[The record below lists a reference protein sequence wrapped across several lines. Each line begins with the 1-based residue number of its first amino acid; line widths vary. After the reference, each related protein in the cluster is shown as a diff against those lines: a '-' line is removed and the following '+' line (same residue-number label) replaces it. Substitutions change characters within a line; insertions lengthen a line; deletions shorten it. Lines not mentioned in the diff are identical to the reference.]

1 MEPIVIIAILWLLG
15 RGKKAETPAGTASR
29 GISPSVTPPL
39 TTQSGYQTPQ
49 TSQLPPPNTST
60 TMTPTFTDETSGGVQ
75 GEFGS
80 LSQGIAAVGRRGGS
94 APVRKFTEEKAVP
107 NAPGEFGTRS
117 RGTSVVGRRGGSGI
131 VDKSAIG
138 RPPSALPTPVYRP
151 MPTPRPA
158 PAPLPPSIP
167 SQAGTPP
174 PQEPKTVV
182 PIQRESPSLRDTV
195 ASGGIPDFCF
205 KEYRPFLL
213 SPCAEG
219 AYEPA
224 LRPGPPPAGAL
235 VVTGPVLGAQ
245 RSNAWPSCPD
255 ARGQGGVWHLTAGS
269 PEWNVICPP
278 AANAPEI

>member
-1 MEPIVIIAILWLLG
+1 MEPIVVIAILWLLS
-15 RGKKAETPAGTASR
+15 RGKKAETPADTAAR

-39 TTQSGYQTPQ
+39 TTQLTVPI
-49 TSQLPPPNTST
+49 TPPNTST
-60 TMTPTFTDETSGGVQ
+60 TMTPTFVDETTGGIQ

-80 LSQGIAAVGRRGGS
+80 RY
-94 APVRKFTEEKAVP
+94 
-107 NAPGEFGTRS
+107 

-213 SPCAEG
+213 SPCTEG
-219 AYEPA
+219 TYEPA

-255 ARGQGGVWHLTAGS
+255 VRGQGGVWHLTAGS
-269 PEWNVICPP
+269 PEWNAICPP